1 MLITTSEINNMSK
14 QILIISTLDTKGVE
28 TFYLKKKIEA
38 LGFSV
43 ILMDLS
49 MRANVKL
56 PAEITNAKVAE
67 AGGSSIEEIG
77 QSRER
82 SKITRIMTS
91 GASRLARQYYG
102 DGRIDGVIAM
112 GGSTGTLMASEV
124 MRSLPFGV
132 PKTVISSTAALP
144 GLSTRYIG
152 TGDITLFHSV
162 VEISGLSNLLK
173 NVMDRA
179 AHAIT
184 AMVHEAITPLVT
196 GEGKALAL
204 TMLGPCEKC
213 ASFVRN
219 ALEKK
224 GYQVI
229 GFSAAGIGDRA
240 MEQMIAEGFF
250 QGVIDL
256 APGGVGEHLF
266 GFMRDAG
273 PFRLE
278 NAGRLGIPLIV
289 STCSVNHMT
298 PSKSKYQP
306 EYHQRRKYDLDKF
319 RTWIRMSPEELQ
331 EVAQVFAV
339 KLNKATGPVR
349 ILIPQNGWSSVD
361 QPGNPTHD
369 PQEDRMFVEML
380 QKSVRPDINIVEVQA
395 NMEDLTFAQAVVKT
409 ALELF

>member
-1 MLITTSEINNMSK
+1 MMPK

-28 TFYLKKKIEA
+28 TFYLKEKIEA
-38 LGFSV
+38 LGFSA

-49 MRANVKL
+49 MRTNVKL
-56 PAEITNAKVAE
+56 PAEITNAQVAI
-67 AGGSSIEEIG
+67 AGGSNIEEIG

-91 GASRLARQYYG
+91 GACRLARQYYNEG
-102 DGRIDGVIAM
+102 KIDGVIAM

-162 VEISGLSNLLK
+162 IEISGLSNLLK

-184 AMVHEAITPLVT
+184 AMVHETVTPLVT

-213 ASFVRN
+213 ASFVRD
-219 ALEKK
+219 ALEKE

-273 PFRLE
+273 PLRLE

-298 PSKSKYQP
+298 PSKSRYQP

-319 RTWIRMSPEELQ
+319 RTWIRLSPEELQ

-339 KLNKATGPVR
+339 KLNKATGPVK

-361 QPGNPTHD
+361 QSGNPTHD
-369 PQEDRMFVEML
+369 PQEDRMFVEVL
-380 QKSVRPDINIVEVQA
+380 QKNLRPDIHIMEVQA

-409 ALELF
+409 ALTLF